1 MLCKP
6 SLSVI
11 RTPYRLEL
19 MLQTVE
25 SALQTVY
32 DGLTITPA
40 FDGLAQSILITK
52 ITVPEHHNLVFRF
65 IDGSIYRYRM
75 TAATPK
81 SKPGA
86 YERKQN
92 HERILALYHKG
103 TTPAEFARVLDIGI
117 KTVNS
122 FLRRW
127 RNKNKS

>member
-1 MLCKP
+1 
-6 SLSVI
+6 
-11 RTPYRLEL
+11 

-86 YERKQN
+86 YERKQKTTN
-92 HERILALYHKG
+92 AFSHFIIKAPPLLNLHEYWTSA
-103 TTPAEFARVLDIGI
+103 
-117 KTVNS
+117 S
-122 FLRRW
+122 
-127 RNKNKS
+127 

>member
-1 MLCKP
+1 
-6 SLSVI
+6 
-11 RTPYRLEL
+11 

-92 HERILALYHKG
+92 HERILALY
-103 TTPAEFARVLDIGI
+103 ARVSTDSEEQLTSYLPVVARVSRMLMSPVSVSQRISLP
-117 KTVNS
+117 KP
-122 FLRRW
+122 
-127 RNKNKS
+127 

>member
-1 MLCKP
+1 
-6 SLSVI
+6 
-11 RTPYRLEL
+11 

-103 TTPAEFARVLDIGI
+103 TTTAEFARVLDIGI